1 MLATLAAV
9 LTMNPVTFRPP
20 AVPLIA
26 HDPFFSVWSFTD
38 KLTDGWSKHWT
49 GSTQAL
55 CGLVRIDGK
64 AYRWAGSHSSSW
76 PALSQTECQ
85 VEATTTHYT
94 FEGDGVRLRVKFTSP
109 ALADDL
115 IALSTPV
122 AFVRFAWEATDGRAH
137 KVEVYMDTTSE
148 WVVDKVDQKVQW
160 GRVKIAGADALRMG
174 TQEQKTLNR
183 SGDDN
188 RIDWGYL
195 YMIPP
200 VGAKSALSSDGE
212 CRGSFFKD
220 GSLPTS
226 DDLEMPR
233 PANRNWPV
241 LSSAF
246 ELKAGDEKYVAMA
259 YDDVDSLEWLR
270 RPVPSY
276 ARYHLGSF
284 EAVLKNALQSSKKW
298 FEDTEMFDAEVR
310 RAGEIY
316 SKELGDLFALSYR
329 QAFAAH
335 KIVADID
342 GKAMM
347 FSKEN
352 FSNGCIGTVDVL
364 YPAAPVMLW
373 LNPALLEANM
383 RPLFIYANTP
393 RWKFDFAPHDIGQ
406 YPLAN
411 GQVYGG
417 GERTEENQMPVEECG
432 NMLILAAALLERGGS
447 KPFIAEYRHL
457 LDKWASYLID
467 KGLDPDNQL
476 CTDDFA
482 GHLAHNANL
491 SLKAIVGLA
500 AYSRT
505 LEKLL
510 EDKKVPGLA
519 SQEMRLNGPSPIPA
533 RERAAVLARA
543 KFVRAKAETM
553 AKEWVKMADDGG
565 HFRLA
570 FDKAGSWSQKY
581 NLVWDKVL
589 KLNLFPKEVYQTEL
603 TSYAKRLG
611 KYGLPLD
618 NRSTYTKLDWCV
630 WTACLTDSRAEFDK
644 FVSPLWKWANETTSR
659 VPMTD
664 WFHTHDGKMAGFQAR
679 SVVGGLFMPML
690 LD

>member
-1 MLATLAAV
+1 MLAIIAAV

-76 PALSQTECQ
+76 PALSQTECR

-122 AFVRFAWEATDGRAH
+122 AFVRFDWEATDGKVH

-160 GRVKIAGADALRMG
+160 GRVKIAGKDALRMG

-183 SGDDN
+183 SGDDH

-200 VGAKSALSSDGE
+200 TGAKSAQSSDSE
-212 CRGSFFKD
+212 CRGSFYKD
-220 GSLPTS
+220 GSLPAS

-246 ELKAGDEKYVAMA
+246 ELKAGEEKSVAMA

-284 EAVLKNALQSSKKW
+284 EKVLQNAL
-298 FEDTEMFDAEVR
+298 DN
-310 RAGEIY
+310 Y
-316 SKELGDLFALSYR
+316 SKWIGETEKTDAKIRKETEARGGKEYADLAVLSYR

-342 GKAMM
+342 GKPMM

-352 FSNGCIGTVDVL
+352 YSNGCIGTVDVL
-364 YPAAPVMLW
+364 YPAAPIMLW
-373 LNPALLEANM
+373 LNPELLEANL
-383 RPLFIYANTP
+383 RPLMIYSGTP
-393 RWKFDFAPHDIGQ
+393 RWKFPFAPHDIGQ

-432 NMLILAAALLERGGS
+432 NMLVLAAALVDAKGS
-447 KPFIAEYRHL
+447 KEFAKEYL
-457 LDKWASYLID
+457 PIFDKWAGYLLE

-482 GHLAHNANL
+482 GHMAHNANL
-491 SLKAIVGLA
+491 SLKAIVGLG
-500 AYSRT
+500 AYAQMRT
-505 LEKLL
+505 TLL
-510 EDKKVPGLA
+510 GKSDA
-519 SQEMRLNGPSPIPA
+519 
-533 RERAAVLARA
+533 RAA
-543 KFVRAKAETM
+543 KVRAEAEKM
-553 AKEWVKMADDGG
+553 AKQWVQMSDDGG

-581 NLVWDKVL
+581 NMIWDKVL
-589 KLNLFPKEVYQTEL
+589 KLNLFPKEVYQKEL
-603 TSYAKRLG
+603 ASYGKRMG

-630 WTACLTDSRAEFDK
+630 WTACLTDSRTEFDK

-679 SVVGGLFMPML
+679 SVVGGLYMPML
-690 LD
+690 VK

>member
-26 HDPFFSVWSFTD
+26 HDPFFSVWSFND
-38 KLTDGWSKHWT
+38 KLTDGWSRHWT
-49 GSTQAL
+49 GSVQAL

-64 AYRWAGSHSSSW
+64 AYRWAGTPSGGW
-76 PALSQTECQ
+76 PALNQTECR
-85 VEATTTHYT
+85 VEATTTHYA

-109 ALADDL
+109 TLAEDL

-122 AFVRFAWEATDGRAH
+122 AYVRFAWEATDGKAH

-174 TQEQKTLNR
+174 TQDQKTLNR
-183 SGDDN
+183 SGDDH
-188 RIDWGYL
+188 RIDWGYIH
-195 YMIPP
+195 MIPP
-200 VGAKSALSSDGE
+200 TGAKSALSSDGE
-212 CRGSFFKD
+212 CRGSFLKD
-220 GSLPTS
+220 GTLPSS

-284 EAVLKNALQSSKKW
+284 EKVLQNALQSSKKW
-298 FEDTEMFDAEVR
+298 FEETEVLDAEIR
-310 RAGEIY
+310 RQTEIKGG
-316 SKELGDLFALSYR
+316 KEFSDLAVLSYR

-342 GKAMM
+342 GKPMM

-352 FSNGCIGTVDVL
+352 YSNGCIGTVDVL
-364 YPAAPVMLW
+364 YPAAPIMFW
-373 LNPALLEANM
+373 LNPELLEANL

-393 RWKFDFAPHDIGQ
+393 RWKFDFAPHDLGQ
-406 YPLAN
+406 YPWAN

-432 NMLILAAALLERGGS
+432 NMLILAAAMGS
-447 KPFIAEYRHL
+447 RSFGWQTLYDNRVVLKR
-457 LDKWASYLID
+457 WANYLVA
-467 KGLDPDNQL
+467 KGLDPENQL

-482 GHLAHNANL
+482 GHLAHNTNL
-491 SLKAIVGLA
+491 SLKAIVALG
-500 AYSRT
+500 AYAQLLQT
-505 LEKLL
+505 LGEPDPDFKGSLYDGPLSPVPQEERKEFL
-510 EDKKVPGLA
+510 EDAKKHRG
-519 SQEMRLNGPSPIPA
+519 I
-533 RERAAVLARA
+533 
-543 KFVRAKAETM
+543 AEKM
-553 AKEWVKMADDGG
+553 AKEWVKMADDGD

-589 KLNLFPKEVYQTEL
+589 KLNLFPKEVYQKEL
-603 TSYAKRLG
+603 ASYSKRIG

-618 NRSTYTKLDWCV
+618 NRSTYTKIDWCV

-690 LD
+690 LGE